1 MSTDKA
7 KKHILIIGGGIAG
20 KALALFLL
28 KASTHPLST
37 NFYTTAIY
45 ETYPKP
51 NEILFVGGGLGL
63 APNGIAVLS
72 DLGLTDELKK
82 HAGRVKKSSF
92 YSEGGTKLASWSDDG
107 DGEPTYGEDMWAM
120 MRSTLYDIL
129 SNDLEKKALAIEYGK
144 RVVNVEERGD
154 KVVVEFE
161 DGSTA
166 EGDYLIGADGAS
178 LLLQINSGVRSAVRT
193 QVFPGYP
200 KPEFIGLNGAGGFVK
215 KEDIPP
221 NIPPSQL
228 HSMNFV
234 FGKNGFFGFSP
245 ASEGV
250 ILHYDQIDD
259 RE

>member
-1 MSTDKA
+1 
-7 KKHILIIGGGIAG
+7 
-20 KALALFLL
+20 
-28 KASTHPLST
+28 
-37 NFYTTAIY
+37 
-45 ETYPKP
+45 
-51 NEILFVGGGLGL
+51 
-63 APNGIAVLS
+63 
-72 DLGLTDELKK
+72 
-82 HAGRVKKSSF
+82 
-92 YSEGGTKLASWSDDG
+92 LASWSDDG